1 MNAIIL
7 AAGIGTRLGSITRN
21 LPKALIE
28 VMGKELIMHVVG
40 MAHYINV
47 SKIVVVGGC
56 GFNNLKAFL
65 EMNAP
70 EAILTENPDYK
81 KGNIYS
87 LKYALPYIDDD
98 FLVFNVDHV
107 FSKDLLDVIMRTC
120 DASNKITLFC
130 DNAKPIEEDQM
141 KIRKKEDKLQEI
153 SKKMKSYDTGYIG
166 LVYCPKV
173 MTSSFIKATNA
184 VINKNDEG
192 AMTEDILNCLVNE
205 DKFIKVAD
213 VSSYEWFEV
222 DTPEDLSQAEEL
234 VSGSPGK
241 WA

>member
-1 MNAIIL
+1 
-7 AAGIGTRLGSITRN
+7 
-21 LPKALIE
+21 
-28 VMGKELIMHVVG
+28 
-40 MAHYINV
+40 
-47 SKIVVVGGC
+47 
-56 GFNNLKAFL
+56 
-65 EMNAP
+65 
-70 EAILTENPDYK
+70 
-81 KGNIYS
+81 
-87 LKYALPYIDDD
+87 
-98 FLVFNVDHV
+98 
-107 FSKDLLDVIMRTC
+107 
-120 DASNKITLFC
+120 
-130 DNAKPIEEDQM
+130 
-141 KIRKKEDKLQEI
+141 
-153 SKKMKSYDTGYIG
+153 MKSYDTGYIG